1 MTPAAEANGA
11 PLAGQLAPTVVSAD
25 LVYDGEP
32 PLDDAAENY
41 HEASKLYPAFGK
53 RQTRGYL
60 LEMRADVSHSTTRGI
75 KRYRTVPRVELP
87 EALLPDVSLA
97 QAISMRRTQREF
109 AEGPIELGALS
120 TLLHAGY
127 GVTHASKV
135 GSPDGPSISFR
146 SVPSGGALY
155 PLELYVIAF
164 TVEGL
169 EPGLFHFDPGAR
181 RLDQVRAV
189 PVETLRAEVAE
200 AAVYAEVATTAAALV
215 AITGMFWRTR
225 FKYGLRGYRF
235 ALLEAGHV
243 AQNIL
248 LTATGLGL
256 ASAPLGGFYDRR
268 TDELLDLDGV
278 NESTLYEVAVGL
290 PAEG

>member
-11 PLAGQLAPTVVSAD
+11 PLAGQPAPTVVSAD

-41 HEASKLYPAFGK
+41 HEASKLYPAFGR

-75 KRYRTVPRVELP
+75 KRYRAVPRVELP
-87 EALLPDVSLA
+87 EASLPDVSLA

-109 AEGPIELGALS
+109 AEEPIELGALS
-120 TLLHAGY
+120 SLLHAGY
-127 GVTHASKV
+127 GVTHELNV
-135 GSPDGPSISFR
+135 GSADRPSFSCR

-215 AITGMFWRTR
+215 AVTGMFWRTR

-243 AQNIL
+243 VQNAVL
-248 LTATGLGL
+248 AATDLGL
-256 ASAPLGGFYDRR
+256 PALPLGGFYDR
-268 TDELLDLDGV
+268 LLDGLVGADSLDEATVHAFVLGG
-278 NESTLYEVAVGL
+278 A
-290 PAEG
+290 A